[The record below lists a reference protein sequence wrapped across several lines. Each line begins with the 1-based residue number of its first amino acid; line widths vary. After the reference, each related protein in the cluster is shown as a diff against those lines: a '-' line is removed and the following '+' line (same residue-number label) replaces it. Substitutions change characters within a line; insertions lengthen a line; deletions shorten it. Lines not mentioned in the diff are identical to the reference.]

1 MVTMVGKMRDDIHT
15 IVSAM
20 MHNNRG
26 LDFSRIM
33 TQENMFDASLIRSFL
48 LQAFDEEEFEDEM
61 LELSDDF
68 IRGVL
73 SGIVL
78 SLMVKRTTGEPMG
91 TPSNAELIDLY
102 DSGVAYITEN
112 KV

>member
-1 MVTMVGKMRDDIHT
+1 MVGKMRDDIHT
-15 IVSAM
+15 IISAM
-20 MHNNRG
+20 MHDNRA

-33 TQENMFDASLIRSFL
+33 TQ
-48 LQAFDEEEFEDEM
+48 AFDEEEFEEEM

-78 SLMVKRTTGEPMG
+78 SLMVKRTTGEPMS
-91 TPSNAELIDLY
+91 TPSNAQLIDLY
-102 DSGVAYITEN
+102 DSGLAYITE
-112 KV
+112 KSV

>member
-1 MVTMVGKMRDDIHT
+1 MVIMVGKMRDDIHT

-26 LDFSRIM
+26 LDFTRIM

-78 SLMVKRTTGEPMG
+78 SLMVKRTSGEPMG
-91 TPSNAELIDLY
+91 TPSNAELIALY
-102 DSGVAYITEN
+102 DSGIAYITEN

>member
-1 MVTMVGKMRDDIHT
+1 MVIMVGKMRDDIHT

-26 LDFSRIM
+26 LDFTRIM

-78 SLMVKRTTGEPMG
+78 SLMVKRTSGEPMG

-102 DSGVAYITEN
+102 DSGIAYITEN

>member
-1 MVTMVGKMRDDIHT
+1 MRDDIHT

>member
-1 MVTMVGKMRDDIHT
+1 MVGKMRDDIHT

-26 LDFSRIM
+26 LDFTRIM

-78 SLMVKRTTGEPMG
+78 SLMVKRTSGEPMG

-102 DSGVAYITEN
+102 DSGIAYITEN